1 MEDCLFCSI
10 ANKEIPADI
19 VYEDEK
25 VIAINDI
32 APQAPV
38 HIIVLP
44 IQHFDNILNVPAG
57 NDIISHIHTVIN
69 RLAIKYDIAQ
79 SGFRI
84 VNNCGPDGGQTVDH
98 LHYHLLGGRYMEWP
112 PG

>member
-32 APQAPV
+32 APQSPV
-38 HIIVLP
+38 HIIILP

-57 NDIISHIHTVIN
+57 NDIISHIHTVAN

-84 VNNCGPDGGQTVDH
+84 VNNCGPDGGQTIDH

>member
-19 VYEDEK
+19 VYEDDK

-38 HIIVLP
+38 HIIILP

-57 NDIISHIHTVIN
+57 NDIISHIHTVAN
-69 RLAIKYDIAQ
+69 RLAIKHDIAQ
-79 SGFRI
+79 SGFRL

>member
-10 ANKEIPADI
+10 VNKEIPADI

-38 HIIVLP
+38 HIIILP

-57 NDIISHIHTVIN
+57 NDIISHIHTVAN